1 MKDAKISNGVTKQ
14 KIYLGADH
22 AGFKLKE
29 SIKEYLE
36 KQNLEYQD
44 MGNKKFVLRD
54 DFIDFGKKVAQKV
67 SKEKNSLGILICGS
81 GQGMCMTAN
90 RFKKVRAAIGHSVA
104 AAKRAKHDDDN
115 NILCL
120 AGRALSTEQAK
131 RIVRAWLT
139 TEFAGLAR
147 YKRRIKKLG

>member
-1 MKDAKISNGVTKQ
+1 MKNK

-29 SIKEYLE
+29 AIEELFE
-36 KQNLEYQD
+36 EQGIVHQD
-44 MGNKKFVLRD
+44 MGNKKFVATD
-54 DFIDFGKKVAQKV
+54 DFVDFGKKVAQKV

-81 GQGMCMTAN
+81 GQGMCMVAN
-90 RFKKVRAAIGHSVA
+90 RFKKVRAAIGYSVA

-120 AGRALSTEQAK
+120 PGRALTQEHAK
-131 RIVRAWLT
+131 RIVKAWLNT
-139 TEFAGLAR
+139 KFAGFAR